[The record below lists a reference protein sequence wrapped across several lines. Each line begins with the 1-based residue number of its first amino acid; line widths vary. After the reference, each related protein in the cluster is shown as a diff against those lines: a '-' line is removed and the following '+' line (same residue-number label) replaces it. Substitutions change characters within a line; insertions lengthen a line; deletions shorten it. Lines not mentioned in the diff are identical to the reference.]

1 MSWRRVRAIFDKE
14 LREYRHNGNIVYAMV
29 ILPLVFLL
37 QPLIQIFTLPSSA
50 SATLHQHSLI
60 YMLAIPALVP
70 AALASYSVV
79 GERLQ
84 GTLEPVLATPV
95 RREELLLGKALAAF
109 VPSLAVAYGVYA
121 FFIAA
126 VELFA
131 HRDVASALIQGPDLL
146 AQLLFTP
153 LLAAWSIWV
162 AIAVSARCS
171 DPRTAGQLS
180 ILVSLPSGRGHHTHR
195 VQRDPRDPDRGPRI
209 RRRPADPRPPRL
221 AVRLRHLRPRTPHH
235 QHQIDVVPSAPD
247 RHPASDI
254 MPIRRRQSEPA
265 RVATGSP
272 AGTRPLT
279 CVSRDDRDHSVTKRS
294 VVGTRV
300 ARGSACRTS

>member
-50 SATLHQHSLI
+50 SVTLHHEHSLI

-109 VPSLAVAYGVYA
+109 APSLVVAYGVYA
-121 FFIAA
+121 LFIAA

-131 HRDVASALIQGPDLL
+131 HAGVATALIQGPDLL

-180 ILVSLPSGRGHHTHR
+180 ILVSLPSVAVTTLIAFNVIPATLTVALAFGAGLLIL
-195 VQRDPRDPDRGPRI
+195 DRLGWRFASAI
-209 RRRPADPRPPRL
+209 FDRERL
-221 AVRLRHLRPRTPHH
+221 IT
-235 QHQIDVVPSAPD
+235 S
-247 RHPASDI
+247 
-254 MPIRRRQSEPA
+254 
-265 RVATGSP
+265 
-272 AGTRPLT
+272 
-279 CVSRDDRDHSVTKRS
+279 TK
-294 VVGTRV
+294 
-300 ARGSACRTS
+300 

>member
-50 SATLHQHSLI
+50 SVTLHHEHSLI

-109 VPSLAVAYGVYA
+109 APSLVVAYGVYA
-121 FFIAA
+121 LFIAA

-131 HRDVASALIQGPDLL
+131 HAGVASALIQGPDLL

-180 ILVSLPSGRGHHTHR
+180 ILVSLPSVAVTTLIAFNVIPATLTVALAFGAGLLIL
-195 VQRDPRDPDRGPRI
+195 DRLGWRFASAI
-209 RRRPADPRPPRL
+209 FDRERL
-221 AVRLRHLRPRTPHH
+221 IT
-235 QHQIDVVPSAPD
+235 S
-247 RHPASDI
+247 
-254 MPIRRRQSEPA
+254 
-265 RVATGSP
+265 
-272 AGTRPLT
+272 
-279 CVSRDDRDHSVTKRS
+279 TK
-294 VVGTRV
+294 
-300 ARGSACRTS
+300 